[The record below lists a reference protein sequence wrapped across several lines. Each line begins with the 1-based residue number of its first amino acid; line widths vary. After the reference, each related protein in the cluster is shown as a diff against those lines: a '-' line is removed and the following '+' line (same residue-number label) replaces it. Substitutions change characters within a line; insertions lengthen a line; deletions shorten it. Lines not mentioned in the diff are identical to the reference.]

1 MELMKVTNAELVSF
15 NKRLR
20 ISGGVYIK
28 YVSSENVSKG
38 SLVKIEYN
46 SLLMLNPDHY
56 FEVTDVKIDGNLQS
70 RFLPEQ
76 NNNLEVTAKEVG
88 YWAKKFDKIEDFD
101 LRRLIGLEVIN
112 VSDSETISKVR
123 EMSLW
128 C

>member
-28 YVSSENVSKG
+28 YVSSENVVKG
-38 SLVKIEYN
+38 SLVKVEYN
-46 SLLMLNPDHY
+46 NYLLMLNPDHY
-56 FEVTDVKIDGNLQS
+56 FEVTDVKIDGS
-70 RFLPEQ
+70 
-76 NNNLEVTAKEVG
+76 NLEVTAKEVG